1 MNTTDKNQGQD
12 QKGIVAFGLN
22 MMVKHHLH
30 PISVHVPNG
39 MLPFTVIFIILA
51 TIFDM
56 DIFYKVSFVNLAA
69 IVLTLPVVLFT
80 GLVEWKIKYG
90 GKLTKIFKQK
100 IISAIAVTIL
110 TIVLLVWSLI
120 YPMDSD
126 TPNMMRYS
134 YALTALILL
143 IPTAIAGN
151 IGGKLVFKEF
161 GK

>member
-1 MNTTDKNQGQD
+1 MDTNNKNQEQPLQGFS
-12 QKGIVAFGLN
+12 GMILR
-22 MMVKHHLH
+22 MIVKHHLH

-39 MLPFTVIFIILA
+39 MLPFTVIFILLA

-56 DIFYKVSFVNLAA
+56 DILYKTAFINLAA
-69 IVLTLPVVLFT
+69 IVLSLPLVLFT

-100 IISAIAVTIL
+100 IMAASAVTVL
-110 TIVLLVWSLI
+110 TIVLLIWCLM
-120 YPMDSD
+120 YQMDSD
-126 TPNMMRYS
+126 APSIIRYA
-134 YALTALILL
+134 YAATALVLL
-143 IPTAIAGN
+143 IPATIAGN

>member
-1 MNTTDKNQGQD
+1 MNTTDKEQNQQGVVKLLLD
-12 QKGIVAFGLN
+12 L
-22 MMVKHHLH
+22 MVKHHLH
-30 PISVHVPNG
+30 PISIHVPNG
-39 MLPFTVIFIILA
+39 MLPFTVIFIVLA
-51 TIFDM
+51 TVFDL
-56 DIFYKVSFVNLAA
+56 DIFYKVSFINLAA

-80 GLVEWKIKYG
+80 GIVEWKIKYG

-100 IISAIAVTIL
+100 IISAIAVAIL
-110 TIVLLVWSLI
+110 TIVLLVWCVI

-126 TPNMMRYS
+126 APNIIRYT

-143 IPTAIAGN
+143 IPTTIAGN

>member
-1 MNTTDKNQGQD
+1 MNTTDNNQEN
-12 QKGIVAFGLN
+12 KEGIVRFALN

-39 MLPFTVIFIILA
+39 MLPFTIIFIMLA
-51 TIFDM
+51 TIFDL

-69 IVLTLPVVLFT
+69 IVITIPAVLFT
-80 GLVEWKIKYG
+80 GVVEWQIKYG

-100 IISAIAVTIL
+100 IIAATATSIL
-110 TIVLLVWSLI
+110 TIVLLVWCII

-126 TPNMMRYS
+126 APNTIRY
-134 YALTALILL
+134 AFAVTALILL
-143 IPTAIAGN
+143 IPTGIAGN

>member
-1 MNTTDKNQGQD
+1 MNTTDTSQEQKQGILQ
-12 QKGIVAFGLN
+12 FGLN

-39 MLPFTVIFIILA
+39 MLPFTVIFIVLA
-51 TIFDM
+51 TVFDL
-56 DIFYKVSFVNLAA
+56 DILYKVSFINMAA
-69 IVLTLPVVLFT
+69 IVLTLPIVLFT
-80 GLVEWKIKYG
+80 GIVEWQKKYG

-110 TIVLLVWSLI
+110 TVVLLVWGVI
-120 YPMDSD
+120 YPVNSNA
-126 TPNMMRYS
+126 PSIIRYS
-134 YALTALILL
+134 FALTALILL
-143 IPTAIAGN
+143 IPAAIAGN